1 MPGRSTY
8 SSKRFAYSWM
18 STGGTQLAVAEL
30 LSFSRVLPNKRL
42 ISSCRRG
49 ITPQGSCRI
58 TELMAP
64 LLLGSHLLKTLR
76 TLTLA
81 SAAKLGM
88 ARRKS
93 RADLRSMKRAG
104 IAAEARESFKD

>member
-1 MPGRSTY
+1 
-8 SSKRFAYSWM
+8 M

-30 LSFSRVLPNKRL
+30 LSFSRVLPNRRL

-64 LLLGSHLLKTLR
+64 LLIGYAILVSISLRRRQGHLR
-76 TLTLA
+76 Q
-81 SAAKLGM
+81 KLGTVAKISSADPAQKEPPNAPENP
-88 ARRKS
+88 ARS
-93 RADLRSMKRAG
+93 STP
-104 IAAEARESFKD
+104 